1 MVVDVIES
9 EEIQS
14 EPSYAPPCEDSDASA
29 FDYISRQSNLRLDVC
44 QPAIV
49 KSYDREKN
57 IVTVAPAVMEA
68 TATGEFIQR
77 SEIDVPVF
85 SPCGGGFVMNFPLK
99 EGDTGWLLCNDRDIS
114 LFKQQRTVI
123 NPNTYRIHSLEDS
136 FFIPDRVNKFEVDND
151 DKENL
156 VIQSLD
162 KSVKIVVAKDT
173 IQFTTAKTSNGQ
185 TDSSVSSTD
194 SATTS
199 GDAQATQI
207 TIGYSETGFHIK
219 TSTNVVV
226 ECKNLTAKVQENAN
240 ITAQNINLEG
250 NIVIKGNVSIDGN
263 TDCSGTVKGSAV
275 KAGSID
281 LQGHVHGGVEN
292 GSGTT
297 GAAQ

>member
-14 EPSYAPPCEDSDASA
+14 EPSYAPPCEDSDSA
-29 FDYISRQSNLRLDVC
+29 ALSYISRNINLSLDVC

-57 IVTVAPAVMEA
+57 TVTVAPAVMEA
-68 TATGEFIQR
+68 TATGEFIPR

-136 FFIPDRVNKFEVDND
+136 FFIPDRVNKFEVDNA

-162 KSVKIVVAKDT
+162 RNIKITVAKDA
-173 IQFTTAKTSNGQ
+173 IQFTAAQSSTGQ
-185 TDSSVSSTD
+185 ADSSVSADASTA
-194 SATTS
+194 SS
-199 GDAQATQI
+199 GDAEKTQI
-207 TIGYSETGFHIK
+207 TIGYSETGLNIK
-219 TSTNVVV
+219 TSTNVVI
-226 ECKNLTAKVQENAN
+226 ECKNLTATVQENAN
-240 ITAQNINLEG
+240 VKAQTINLEG
-250 NIVIKGNVSIDGN
+250 NVVIKGNVSIDGD

-275 KAGSID
+275 QAGSID
-281 LQGHVHGGVEN
+281 LAGHVHGGVEN

-297 GAAQ
+297 GAAE